1 MSGKTVVVTGGT
13 RGIGAA
19 IAQALQ
25 REGYRVASVY
35 ARNEA
40 AAQAF
45 HADSGIQV
53 YRWDVGSYEACA
65 EGVARIEAELGPV
78 EVLVNNAGITRD
90 GMFHKMTAEQWRA
103 VTSTNLDSAFNMS
116 RQVINGMRE
125 RGWGRI
131 VCISSINAQKGQ
143 LGQVNYSATKAGLIG
158 FSKALAL
165 ENANKG
171 VTVNVV
177 CPGYIATDMVNA
189 MDPQVVAQKILPQIP
204 VGRLGTPDEIAR
216 CVAFL
221 ASDAAGFI
229 TGTTLSANGGQY
241 LA

>member
-1 MSGKTVVVTGGT
+1 MSKVALVTGGT

-19 IAQALQ
+19 IATALQ
-25 REGYRVASVY
+25 RDGYRVAAVY
-35 ARNEA
+35 ASNEA

-45 HADSGIQV
+45 QAASGIPV
-53 YRWDVGSYEACA
+53 YRWDVADYAACA
-65 EGVARIEAELGPV
+65 DGVARVERELGPV

-90 GMFHKMTAEQWRA
+90 GMFHKMTPEQWRA
-103 VTSTNLDSAFNMS
+103 VTGTNLDSAFNMS
-116 RQVINGMRE
+116 RQVINGMRD

-143 LGQVNYSATKAGLIG
+143 LGQANYAASKAGLIG
-158 FSKALAL
+158 FAKALAL
-165 ENANKG
+165 ENASKG

-189 MDPQVVAQKILPQIP
+189 MAPAVVAQKILPQIP
-204 VGRLGTPDEIAR
+204 VGRLGAPDEIGR
-216 CVAFL
+216 CVSFL
-221 ASDAAGFI
+221 VSEQAGFI
-229 TGTTLSANGGQY
+229 TGATLSANGGQY